1 MEDAA
6 QFLPDP
12 CSDGLT
18 RSAMDAPLLLL
29 VAEAAVLLV
38 TSSAAYFW
46 ALWLERGAQAGR
58 PEPVPKCV
66 GVASLRSSDDLVG
79 VGEEGGRKVEPEGVR
94 GREVDNQRDP
104 CRLLHGQVARLRAIH
119 DLVDE

>member
-6 QFLPDP
+6 QCLPDP

-46 ALWLERGAQAGR
+46 ALWLERGLRPAGLSYRECSRPVSAFWHSTSTQAK
-58 PEPVPKCV
+58 PLE
-66 GVASLRSSDDLVG
+66 DLG
-79 VGEEGGRKVEPEGVR
+79 LA
-94 GREVDNQRDP
+94 P
-104 CRLLHGQVARLRAIH
+104 CAERN
-119 DLVDE
+119 